1 MQTDKNVNNEVSM
14 NPVVTKLSETS
25 NLIGSCY
32 YCLYIIFSAN
42 PVRHSK
48 ELRGGPMNPSL

>member
-1 MQTDKNVNNEVSM
+1 MDKNVNNEVSM
-14 NPVVTKLSETS
+14 NPVVIKLSETS

-42 PVRHSK
+42 PVRHSEK
-48 ELRGGPMNPSL
+48 LCGGPMDPSL